1 MGRLDKMKRQAMLD
15 ANISNLNEQTAYER
29 HLDRMYSTPNP
40 EFDEDKAKAAKDNFC
55 SQLEELCEKH
65 GWSCD
70 CDEVMKV
77 IEPKSIE
84 DNPFGI

>member
-29 HLDRMYSTPNP
+29 HLDKMYSSPNGIQT
-40 EFDEDKAKAAKDNFC
+40 DDAKVAKDNFC

-70 CDEVMKV
+70 CEEVMKV
-77 IEPKSIE
+77 LEPKSIE
-84 DNPFGI
+84 GNPFGI